1 MQLIEALY
9 KIVENPTSSQ
19 NYKNIKQYFQEKGLE
34 NIAAAFDYLIETRY
48 GSNNSNSAEQ
58 ERQN

>member
-34 NIAAAFDYLIETRY
+34 NIASAFDYLIETRY
-48 GSNNSNSAEQ
+48 GNNSNSTEQ
-58 ERQN
+58 ERQD